1 MKKLFIGLMY
11 MAAVL
16 LCGCSGEDE
25 PAPGPEPVPG
35 VEEPASVHG
44 SVVINGEPV
53 NAAAIL
59 LTPGGGVKITGSD
72 GMYNFTDLV
81 PGKYELK
88 VFKEGCQS
96 LNKSIEL
103 AAGRDEELVF
113 TLAESE
119 GGLSINKSYI
129 DMGANESNNVAGF
142 TIKNDGAVDISWQ
155 ITNAAPWITEIT
167 PEAGSVPAAGATA
180 VSFTINRSRLS
191 SITTDNYATLL
202 VRSTT
207 QGDGSVA
214 ELLVT
219 VFGSG
224 NGTNTSND
232 NSGIDYVMVGDL
244 YVQTRDVSASAI
256 DWESAQLLCENSTVG
271 DFNDWRLP
279 TIEELATIYNNKAA
293 IGGFNDSISNSSEYW
308 SSTIPENST
317 SNRYYLDFFNGQRGS
332 LKGTYDMYAR
342 AVRKDVAPTVSVLDV
357 SDISETSVTFNGRI
371 DNNDAVKCSERGF
384 VYSTEHL
391 PTVADTKVQSFT
403 PQSSAEYSAEVCD
416 LSFGS
421 AYYIRAYAVAN
432 RTDTVY
438 SDELTFRYDSQLPV
452 VSTQPVTDIDTTT
465 AVLHGSIESKG
476 IPAYTERGFVYSTIF
491 KNPTIESDEKV
502 VVNGTD
508 IGDFSAN
515 LSGLEKDVTYYVR
528 AYATN
533 SEGTAYGEAVSFEVV
548 RQLPV
553 VTTLPVTDIG
563 ATTAVLHGTIES
575 EGIPAYTERGFVYS
589 TVFDPTIE
597 SGEKVIVN
605 GTSVGDF
612 SANLSGLEKD
622 VTYYVRAY
630 ATNSDG
636 TAYGEAVS
644 FKVAWQLPK
653 VTTLPVS
660 DIGESTAVLHG
671 AVETEGVPA
680 YTERGFVYSTVFTNP
695 AIESDEKIVVS
706 GTGIGEFSAN
716 LSGLE
721 KDVTYYVRAYA
732 INGEGVSY
740 GDVVS
745 FEVVRQLPVVTTL
758 PVTDIDATTAVLHG
772 TVVSEGIPKY
782 TERGFVYSTTFTNPT
797 IETDSKV
804 VANGNKVGKFEYSL
818 MELTTGV
825 EYFVRAYAINSDG
838 TAYGETVSF
847 RPEHPDYVILED
859 AGLMVQKKDLGN
871 VPWEDANILCQ
882 SSTIGGFNDWR
893 LPTKEE
899 LGVLYNNRVLI
910 GNFSNIHSTFYWSST
925 VGDNTSGGLNV
936 YYVISFINGSFS
948 LVAGNSYNDCYVR
961 AVRSLP

>member
-1 MKKLFIGLMY
+1 MKNLLISLMC

-113 TLAESE
+113 TLAESD

-142 TIKNDGAVDISWQ
+142 TIKNDGAADISWQ
-155 ITNAAPWITEIT
+155 ITNAAAWITEIT
-167 PEAGSVPAAGATA
+167 PESGSVPAAGATA

-191 SITTDNYATLL
+191 SNTTDNYATLL

-224 NGTNTSND
+224 NGTNTAND

-293 IGGFNDSISNSSEYW
+293 IGGFNDSISNSSDYW

-332 LKGTYDMYAR
+332 LKSSYDMRAR
-342 AVRKDVAPTVSVLDV
+342 AVRKDVAPTVSVLSV

-391 PTVADTKVQSFT
+391 PTVTDTKVQSFT
-403 PQSSAEYSAEVCD
+403 PQSSAEYSAEVRG
-416 LSFGS
+416 LSLGTV
-421 AYYIRAYAVAN
+421 YYLRAYAVAN

-438 SDELTFRYDSQLPV
+438 SDELMLRYDNQLPI
-452 VSTQPVTDIDTTT
+452 VSTQ
-465 AVLHGSIESKG
+465 
-476 IPAYTERGFVYSTIF
+476 
-491 KNPTIESDEKV
+491 
-502 VVNGTD
+502 
-508 IGDFSAN
+508 
-515 LSGLEKDVTYYVR
+515 
-528 AYATN
+528 
-533 SEGTAYGEAVSFEVV
+533 
-548 RQLPV
+548 
-553 VTTLPVTDIG
+553 PVTDIG

-575 EGIPAYTERGFVYS
+575 KGIPAYTERGFVYS
-589 TVFDPTIE
+589 SSVTNPTIE
-597 SGEKVIVN
+597 SEEKIVVN
-605 GTSVGDF
+605 GTGIGEFLTNISDLDC
-612 SANLSGLEKD
+612 N

-630 ATNSDG
+630 ATNGEG

-644 FKVAWQLPK
+644 F
-653 VTTLPVS
+653 
-660 DIGESTAVLHG
+660 
-671 AVETEGVPA
+671 
-680 YTERGFVYSTVFTNP
+680 Y
-695 AIESDEKIVVS
+695 
-706 GTGIGEFSAN
+706 
-716 LSGLE
+716 
-721 KDVTYYVRAYA
+721 
-732 INGEGVSY
+732 
-740 GDVVS
+740 
-745 FEVVRQLPVVTTL
+745 
-758 PVTDIDATTAVLHG
+758 
-772 TVVSEGIPKY
+772 
-782 TERGFVYSTTFTNPT
+782 
-797 IETDSKV
+797 
-804 VANGNKVGKFEYSL
+804 
-818 MELTTGV
+818 
-825 EYFVRAYAINSDG
+825 
-838 TAYGETVSF
+838 
-847 RPEHPDYVILED
+847 PEHPDYFVLKS
-859 AGLMVQKKDLGN
+859 AGLMVQK
-871 VPWEDANILCQ
+871 EDIASGVDFPSAESMCEN
-882 SSTIGGFNDWR
+882 STVGGFTDWR
-893 LPTKEE
+893 LPTISE
-899 LGVLYNNRVLI
+899 LSAIYTNRELI
-910 GNFSNIHSTFYWSST
+910 GGFGIYEYYWSST
-925 VGDNTSGGLNV
+925 KNPRYSSA
-936 YYVISFINGSFS
+936 YYYIYFRDGSIKTREFNERCS
-948 LVAGNSYNDCYVR
+948 VR

>member
-1 MKKLFIGLMY
+1 

-16 LCGCSGEDE
+16 LCGCSGDDE
-25 PAPGPEPVPG
+25 PVPGPEPIPG
-35 VEEPASVHG
+35 TEEPASVHG

-96 LNKSIEL
+96 FNKSIEL
-103 AAGRDEELVF
+103 VAGRDEELVF

-224 NGTNTSND
+224 NGTNTAND

-342 AVRKDVAPTVSVLDV
+342 AVRKDVAPTVSVLPV

-384 VYSTEHL
+384 VYSTTHL
-391 PTVADTKVQSFT
+391 PTMADTKVLSYT
-403 PQSSAEYSAEVCD
+403 PQSSAEYSAEVRD
-416 LSFGS
+416 LSLGS
-421 AYYIRAYAVAN
+421 VYYIRAYAVAN
-432 RTDTVY
+432 RSDTVY
-438 SDELTFRYDSQLPV
+438 SDELTFKYDNQLPI
-452 VSTQPVTDIDTTT
+452 VSTQPVTDIGATT

-502 VVNGTD
+502 IVNGT
-508 IGDFSAN
+508 GVGEFSAN
-515 LSGLEKDVTYYVR
+515 LSGLNKDVTYYVRAYATNSEGTAYGEAISFEAVRQLPVVATLPVTDIGATSAVLHGSVEAEGVPAYTERGFVYSTTFSNPTIEAGDKVVVNGVGVGEFSANLLGLNGYITYYVR

-533 SEGTAYGEAVSFEVV
+533 SEGTAYGEAVSFEAV

-553 VTTLPVTDIG
+553 VTTLPVTDINE
-563 ATTAVLHGTIES
+563 TTAVLHGSVEVD
-575 EGIPAYTERGFVYS
+575 GIPA
-589 TVFDPTIE
+589 
-597 SGEKVIVN
+597 
-605 GTSVGDF
+605 
-612 SANLSGLEKD
+612 
-622 VTYYVRAY
+622 
-630 ATNSDG
+630 
-636 TAYGEAVS
+636 
-644 FKVAWQLPK
+644 
-653 VTTLPVS
+653 
-660 DIGESTAVLHG
+660 
-671 AVETEGVPA
+671 
-680 YTERGFVYSTVFTNP
+680 
-695 AIESDEKIVVS
+695 
-706 GTGIGEFSAN
+706 
-716 LSGLE
+716 
-721 KDVTYYVRAYA
+721 
-732 INGEGVSY
+732 
-740 GDVVS
+740 
-745 FEVVRQLPVVTTL
+745 
-758 PVTDIDATTAVLHG
+758 
-772 TVVSEGIPKY
+772 Y

-797 IETDSKV
+797 IEADVRV
-804 VANGNKVGKFEYSL
+804 VANGNGIGEFAVSL
-818 MELTTGV
+818 TGLTTGV
-825 EYFVRAYAINSDG
+825 KYYVRAYAMNDDG
-838 TAYGETVSF
+838 IAYGETVSF

-859 AGLMVQKKDLGN
+859 AGIMVQRYDLGN
-871 VPWEDANILCQ
+871 VDWDSAKLMCEN
-882 SSTIGGFNDWR
+882 STVGGYNDWR
-893 LPTKEE
+893 LPTNEE
-899 LGVLYNNRVLI
+899 LSVLYTNREYI
-910 GNFSNIHSTFYWSST
+910 GNFELDDYWSSIYDVYEAYHYYIDFST
-925 VGDNTSGGLNV
+925 GGLHRKRAFDD
-936 YYVISFINGSFS
+936 SR
-948 LVAGNSYNDCYVR
+948 VR

>member
-1 MKKLFIGLMY
+1 

-16 LCGCSGEDE
+16 LCGCSGDDE
-25 PAPGPEPVPG
+25 PAPGPEPIPG
-35 VEEPASVHG
+35 TEEPASVHG

-96 LNKSIEL
+96 FNKSIEL
-103 AAGRDEELVF
+103 VAGRDEELVF

-224 NGTNTSND
+224 NGTNTAND

-342 AVRKDVAPTVSVLDV
+342 AVRKDVAPTVSVLPV

-384 VYSTEHL
+384 VYSTTHL
-391 PTVADTKVQSFT
+391 PTMADTKVLSYT
-403 PQSSAEYSAEVCD
+403 PQSSAEYSAEVRD
-416 LSFGS
+416 LSLGS
-421 AYYIRAYAVAN
+421 VYYIRAYAVAN
-432 RTDTVY
+432 RSDTVY
-438 SDELTFRYDSQLPV
+438 SDELTFKYDNQLPI
-452 VSTQPVTDIDTTT
+452 VSTQPVTDIGATT

-476 IPAYTERGFVYSTIF
+476 IPAYTERGFVYSNTIT
-491 KNPTIESDEKV
+491 NPMIETEEKI
-502 VVNGTD
+502 VVNG
-508 IGDFSAN
+508 IGIGEFSAN
-515 LSGLEKDVTYYVR
+515 LSDLDCNVTYYVR

-533 SEGTAYGEAVSFEVV
+533 SEGTV
-548 RQLPV
+548 
-553 VTTLPVTDIG
+553 
-563 ATTAVLHGTIES
+563 
-575 EGIPAYTERGFVYS
+575 
-589 TVFDPTIE
+589 
-597 SGEKVIVN
+597 
-605 GTSVGDF
+605 
-612 SANLSGLEKD
+612 
-622 VTYYVRAY
+622 
-630 ATNSDG
+630 
-636 TAYGEAVS
+636 
-644 FKVAWQLPK
+644 
-653 VTTLPVS
+653 
-660 DIGESTAVLHG
+660 
-671 AVETEGVPA
+671 
-680 YTERGFVYSTVFTNP
+680 
-695 AIESDEKIVVS
+695 
-706 GTGIGEFSAN
+706 
-716 LSGLE
+716 
-721 KDVTYYVRAYA
+721 
-732 INGEGVSY
+732 
-740 GDVVS
+740 
-745 FEVVRQLPVVTTL
+745 
-758 PVTDIDATTAVLHG
+758 
-772 TVVSEGIPKY
+772 
-782 TERGFVYSTTFTNPT
+782 
-797 IETDSKV
+797 
-804 VANGNKVGKFEYSL
+804 
-818 MELTTGV
+818 
-825 EYFVRAYAINSDG
+825 
-838 TAYGETVSF
+838 YGETVSF
-847 RPEHPDYVILED
+847 YPEHPDYFVLKSV
-859 AGLMVQKKDLGN
+859 GLMVQKKDLADN
-871 VPWEDANILCQ
+871 VEMLGAVTMSIN
-882 SSTIGGFNDWR
+882 STVGGFTDWR
-893 LPTKEE
+893 LPTISE
-899 LGVLYNNRVLI
+899 LSTLYTNRVLI
-910 GNFSNIHSTFYWSST
+910 GGFSSYDTYWSST
-925 VGDNTSGGLNV
+925 PYQEV
-936 YYVISFINGSFS
+936 YYFVMNFGNGNIDVDFS
-948 LVAGNSYNDCYVR
+948 NKHYRVR

>member
-1 MKKLFIGLMY
+1 MKNLLISLMC

-113 TLAESE
+113 TLAESD

-142 TIKNDGAVDISWQ
+142 TIKNDGAADISWQ
-155 ITNAAPWITEIT
+155 ITNAAAWIIEIT
-167 PEAGSVPAAGATA
+167 PESGSVPAAGATA

-191 SITTDNYATLL
+191 SNTTDNYATLL

-224 NGTNTSND
+224 NGTNTAND

-293 IGGFNDSISNSSEYW
+293 IGGFNDSISNSSDYW
-308 SSTIPENST
+308 SSTIPQNNT

-332 LKGTYDMYAR
+332 LKSSYDMRAR

-357 SDISETSVTFNGRI
+357 SDISETSVTLNGRI

-391 PTVADTKVQSFT
+391 PTVTDTKVQSFT
-403 PQSSAEYSAEVCD
+403 PQSSAEYSAEVRG
-416 LSFGS
+416 LSLGTV
-421 AYYIRAYAVAN
+421 YYLRAYAVAN

-438 SDELTFRYDSQLPV
+438 SDELMLRYDNQLPI
-452 VSTQPVTDIDTTT
+452 VSTQPVTDIGATT
-465 AVLHGSIESKG
+465 AVLHGTIESKG

-502 VVNGTD
+502 VVNGTGV
-508 IGDFSAN
+508 GDFSAN
-515 LSGLEKDVTYYVR
+515 LSGLDKDVTYYVR

-589 TVFDPTIE
+589 SSVTNPTIE
-597 SGEKVIVN
+597 SEEKIVVN
-605 GTSVGDF
+605 GTGIGEFLTNISDLDC
-612 SANLSGLEKD
+612 N

-630 ATNSDG
+630 ATNG
-636 TAYGEAVS
+636 ECTAYGEAVS
-644 FKVAWQLPK
+644 F
-653 VTTLPVS
+653 
-660 DIGESTAVLHG
+660 
-671 AVETEGVPA
+671 
-680 YTERGFVYSTVFTNP
+680 Y
-695 AIESDEKIVVS
+695 
-706 GTGIGEFSAN
+706 
-716 LSGLE
+716 
-721 KDVTYYVRAYA
+721 
-732 INGEGVSY
+732 
-740 GDVVS
+740 
-745 FEVVRQLPVVTTL
+745 
-758 PVTDIDATTAVLHG
+758 
-772 TVVSEGIPKY
+772 
-782 TERGFVYSTTFTNPT
+782 
-797 IETDSKV
+797 
-804 VANGNKVGKFEYSL
+804 
-818 MELTTGV
+818 
-825 EYFVRAYAINSDG
+825 
-838 TAYGETVSF
+838 
-847 RPEHPDYVILED
+847 PEHPDYFVLKS
-859 AGLMVQKKDLGN
+859 AGLMVQK
-871 VPWEDANILCQ
+871 EDIANGVDFPSAESMCEN
-882 SSTIGGFNDWR
+882 STVGGFTDWR
-893 LPTKEE
+893 LPTISE
-899 LGVLYNNRVLI
+899 LSAIYTNRELI
-910 GNFSNIHSTFYWSST
+910 GGFGIYEYYWSST
-925 VGDNTSGGLNV
+925 KNPRYSSA
-936 YYVISFINGSFS
+936 YYYIYFRDGSIKTREFNERCS
-948 LVAGNSYNDCYVR
+948 VR

>member
-16 LCGCSGEDE
+16 LCGCSGDDE
-25 PAPGPEPVPG
+25 PVPGPEPIPG
-35 VEEPASVHG
+35 TEEPASVHG

-96 LNKSIEL
+96 FNKSIEL
-103 AAGRDEELVF
+103 VAGRDEELVF

-167 PEAGSVPAAGATA
+167 PESGSVPAAGATA

-224 NGTNTSND
+224 NGTNTAND

-342 AVRKDVAPTVSVLDV
+342 AVRKDVAPTVSVLPV

-384 VYSTEHL
+384 VYSTTHL
-391 PTVADTKVQSFT
+391 PTMADTKVLSYT
-403 PQSSAEYSAEVCD
+403 PQSSAEYSAEVRD
-416 LSFGS
+416 LSLGS
-421 AYYIRAYAVAN
+421 VYYIRAYAVAN

-438 SDELTFRYDSQLPV
+438 SDELTFRYDNQLPI
-452 VSTQPVTDIDTTT
+452 VSTQPVTDIGATT
-465 AVLHGSIESKG
+465 AVLHGSIESRG
-476 IPAYTERGFVYSTIF
+476 IPAYTERGFVYSNTIT
-491 KNPTIESDEKV
+491 NPMIETEEKI
-502 VVNGTD
+502 VVNG
-508 IGDFSAN
+508 IGIGEFSAN
-515 LSGLEKDVTYYVR
+515 LSDLDCNVTYYVR

-533 SEGTAYGEAVSFEVV
+533 SEGTV
-548 RQLPV
+548 
-553 VTTLPVTDIG
+553 
-563 ATTAVLHGTIES
+563 
-575 EGIPAYTERGFVYS
+575 
-589 TVFDPTIE
+589 
-597 SGEKVIVN
+597 
-605 GTSVGDF
+605 
-612 SANLSGLEKD
+612 
-622 VTYYVRAY
+622 
-630 ATNSDG
+630 
-636 TAYGEAVS
+636 
-644 FKVAWQLPK
+644 
-653 VTTLPVS
+653 
-660 DIGESTAVLHG
+660 
-671 AVETEGVPA
+671 
-680 YTERGFVYSTVFTNP
+680 
-695 AIESDEKIVVS
+695 
-706 GTGIGEFSAN
+706 
-716 LSGLE
+716 
-721 KDVTYYVRAYA
+721 
-732 INGEGVSY
+732 
-740 GDVVS
+740 
-745 FEVVRQLPVVTTL
+745 
-758 PVTDIDATTAVLHG
+758 
-772 TVVSEGIPKY
+772 
-782 TERGFVYSTTFTNPT
+782 
-797 IETDSKV
+797 
-804 VANGNKVGKFEYSL
+804 
-818 MELTTGV
+818 
-825 EYFVRAYAINSDG
+825 
-838 TAYGETVSF
+838 YGETVSF
-847 RPEHPDYVILED
+847 YPEHPDYFVLKSV
-859 AGLMVQKKDLGN
+859 GLMVQKKDLADN
-871 VPWEDANILCQ
+871 VEMLGAVTMSIN
-882 SSTIGGFNDWR
+882 STVGGFTDWR
-893 LPTKEE
+893 LPTISE
-899 LGVLYNNRVLI
+899 LSTLYTNRVLI
-910 GNFSNIHSTFYWSST
+910 GGFSSYDTYWSST
-925 VGDNTSGGLNV
+925 PYQEV
-936 YYVISFINGSFS
+936 YYFVMNFGNGNIDVDFS
-948 LVAGNSYNDCYVR
+948 NKHYRVR

>member
-1 MKKLFIGLMY
+1 MKNLLISLMY

-16 LCGCSGEDE
+16 LCGCSGDDE
-25 PAPGPEPVPG
+25 PVPGPEPIPG
-35 VEEPASVHG
+35 TEEPASVHG

-96 LNKSIEL
+96 FNKSIEL
-103 AAGRDEELVF
+103 VAGRDEELVF

-191 SITTDNYATLL
+191 SNTTDNYATLL

-224 NGTNTSND
+224 NGTNTAND

-317 SNRYYLDFFNGQRGS
+317 LNRYYLDFFNGQRGS

-342 AVRKDVAPTVSVLDV
+342 AVRKDVAPTVSVLPV

-384 VYSTEHL
+384 VYSTTHL
-391 PTVADTKVQSFT
+391 PTMADTKVLSYT
-403 PQSSAEYSAEVCD
+403 PQSSAEYSAEVRD
-416 LSFGS
+416 LSLGS
-421 AYYIRAYAVAN
+421 VYYIRAYAVAN
-432 RTDTVY
+432 RSDTVY
-438 SDELTFRYDSQLPV
+438 SDELTFRYDSQLPI
-452 VSTQPVTDIDTTT
+452 VSTQPVTDIGATT

-502 VVNGTD
+502 IVNGTG
-508 IGDFSAN
+508 IGEFSAN
-515 LSGLEKDVTYYVR
+515 LSDLD
-528 AYATN
+528 
-533 SEGTAYGEAVSFEVV
+533 
-548 RQLPV
+548 
-553 VTTLPVTDIG
+553 
-563 ATTAVLHGTIES
+563 
-575 EGIPAYTERGFVYS
+575 
-589 TVFDPTIE
+589 
-597 SGEKVIVN
+597 
-605 GTSVGDF
+605 
-612 SANLSGLEKD
+612 KD

-636 TAYGEAVS
+636 TAYGEVVS
-644 FKVAWQLPK
+644 FEAVRE
-653 VTTLPVS
+653 LPVVMTMPVT
-660 DIGESTAVLHG
+660 DIDATSAVLHG
-671 AVETEGVPA
+671 SVVSEGIPA
-680 YTERGFVYSTVFTNP
+680 YTERGFVYSTTFSNP
-695 AIESDEKIVVS
+695 TIEAGDKVVVN
-706 GTGIGEFSAN
+706 GVGVGEFSAN
-716 LSGLE
+716 LLGLNGYI
-721 KDVTYYVRAYA
+721 TYYVRAYA
-732 INGEGVSY
+732 TNSEGTAYGEAI
-740 GDVVS
+740 S
-745 FEVVRQLPVVTTL
+745 FEAVRQLPVVTTL
-758 PVTDIDATTAVLHG
+758 PVTDIDETTAVLHG
-772 TVVSEGIPKY
+772 SVEVEGIPAY
-782 TERGFVYSTTFTNPT
+782 TERGFVYSTTFSNPT
-797 IETDSKV
+797 IEAYDKV
-804 VANGNKVGKFEYSL
+804 VASGNGIGEFEVAL
-818 MELTTGV
+818 TGLTTGV
-825 EYFVRAYAINSDG
+825 KYYVRAYAMNDDG
-838 TAYGETVSF
+838 ISYGESVSF
-847 RPEHPDYVILED
+847 YPSNPDYVILQD
-859 AGLMVQKKDLGN
+859 AGLMVQRYDLGC
-871 VPWEDANILCQ
+871 VDWVSAKLLCEN
-882 SSTIGGFNDWR
+882 STVGGYNDWR
-893 LPTKEE
+893 LPDSGE
-899 LGVLYNNRVLI
+899 LGVLYNNREYI
-910 GNFSNIHSTFYWSST
+910 GNFLDTDYWSS
-925 VGDNTSGGLNV
+925 GERSTSYGLWH
-936 YYVISFINGSFS
+936 YYMDFSTGSLDYKS
-948 LVAGNSYNDCYVR
+948 SSNDSRVR
-961 AVRSLP
+961 AVRRLP

>member
-1 MKKLFIGLMY
+1 MKNLLISLMC

-142 TIKNDGAVDISWQ
+142 TIKNDGAADISWQ
-155 ITNAAPWITEIT
+155 ITNAAAWITEIT
-167 PEAGSVPAAGATA
+167 PESGSVPAAGATA

-191 SITTDNYATLL
+191 SNTTDNYATLL

-224 NGTNTSND
+224 NGTNTAND

-293 IGGFNDSISNSSEYW
+293 IGGFNDSISNSSDYW

-332 LKGTYDMYAR
+332 LKSSYDMRAR
-342 AVRKDVAPTVSVLDV
+342 AVRKDVAPTVSVLPV

-384 VYSTEHL
+384 VYSTTHL
-391 PTVADTKVQSFT
+391 PTVANTKVQSYT
-403 PQSSAEYSAEVCD
+403 PQSSAEYSAEVRD
-416 LSFGS
+416 LSLGS
-421 AYYIRAYAVAN
+421 VYYIRAYAVAN
-432 RTDTVY
+432 RSDTVY
-438 SDELTFRYDSQLPV
+438 SDELTFRYDNQLPI
-452 VSTQPVTDIDTTT
+452 VSTQPVTDIGATT

-502 VVNGTD
+502 IVNGT
-508 IGDFSAN
+508 GVGEFSAN
-515 LSGLEKDVTYYVR
+515 LSGLDKDVTYYVR

-533 SEGTAYGEAVSFEVV
+533 SEGTAYGEAVSFEAV

-553 VTTLPVTDIG
+553 VATLPVTDIG
-563 ATTAVLHGTIES
+563 ATSAVLHG
-575 EGIPAYTERGFVYS
+575 
-589 TVFDPTIE
+589 
-597 SGEKVIVN
+597 
-605 GTSVGDF
+605 SV
-612 SANLSGLEKD
+612 
-622 VTYYVRAY
+622 
-630 ATNSDG
+630 
-636 TAYGEAVS
+636 EA
-644 FKVAWQLPK
+644 
-653 VTTLPVS
+653 
-660 DIGESTAVLHG
+660 
-671 AVETEGVPA
+671 EGVPA
-680 YTERGFVYSTVFTNP
+680 Y
-695 AIESDEKIVVS
+695 I
-706 GTGIGEFSAN
+706 
-716 LSGLE
+716 
-721 KDVTYYVRAYA
+721 
-732 INGEGVSY
+732 
-740 GDVVS
+740 
-745 FEVVRQLPVVTTL
+745 
-758 PVTDIDATTAVLHG
+758 
-772 TVVSEGIPKY
+772 
-782 TERGFVYSTTFTNPT
+782 ERGFVYSTTFTNPT
-797 IETDSKV
+797 IEAGEKV
-804 VANGNKVGKFEYSL
+804 VVNGVGVGEFSANLLGLNGYI
-818 MELTTGV
+818 T
-825 EYFVRAYAINSDG
+825 YYVRAYATNNEG
-838 TAYGETVSF
+838 TAYGEAVSF
-847 RPEHPDYVILED
+847 EAVRELPVVTTLPVTDINETTAVLHGSVEVEGIPAYTERGFVYSTTFSNPTIEADDKVVASGNGIGEFEVALTGLATDVKYYVRAYAMNDDGISYGESVSFYPGNPDYVILQD
-859 AGLMVQKKDLGN
+859 AGLMVQRYDLGC
-871 VPWEDANILCQ
+871 VDRDSARLLCEN
-882 SSTIGGFNDWR
+882 STVGGYNDWR
-893 LPTKEE
+893 LPTSDE
-899 LGVLYNNRVLI
+899 LGVLYNNREYI
-910 GNFSNIHSTFYWSST
+910 GNFLDTDYWSST
-925 VGDNTSGGLNV
+925 KKQSYPFV
-936 YYVISFINGSFS
+936 YYYYMDFSTGSLNYKS
-948 LVAGNSYNDCYVR
+948 GSNDSYVR

>member
-1 MKKLFIGLMY
+1 MKNLLISLMC

-142 TIKNDGAVDISWQ
+142 TIKNDGAADISWQ
-155 ITNAAPWITEIT
+155 ITNAAAWITEIT
-167 PEAGSVPAAGATA
+167 PESGSVPAAGATA

-191 SITTDNYATLL
+191 SNTTDNYATLL

-224 NGTNTSND
+224 NGTNTAND

-293 IGGFNDSISNSSEYW
+293 IGGFNDSISNSSDYW

-332 LKGTYDMYAR
+332 LKSSYDMRAR
-342 AVRKDVAPTVSVLDV
+342 AVRKDVAPTVSVLPV
-357 SDISETSVTFNGRI
+357 SDISETSVTFNGCI

-384 VYSTEHL
+384 VYSTMHL
-391 PTVADTKVQSFT
+391 PTVANTKVLSYT
-403 PQSSAEYSAEVCD
+403 PQSSAEYSAEVRD
-416 LSFGS
+416 LSLGS
-421 AYYIRAYAVAN
+421 VYYIRAYAVAN

-438 SDELTFRYDSQLPV
+438 SDELAFRHDKQLPI
-452 VSTQPVTDIDTTT
+452 VSTQPVTDIGATT
-465 AVLHGSIESKG
+465 AVLHGTIESEG
-476 IPAYTERGFVYSTIF
+476 IPAYTERGFVYSTSF
-491 KNPTIESDEKV
+491 KNPIIESGEKI
-502 VVNGTD
+502 VVNGTGV
-508 IGDFSAN
+508 GDFSAN
-515 LSGLEKDVTYYVR
+515 LSSLDKDVTYYVR
-528 AYATN
+528 TYATN

-563 ATTAVLHGTIES
+563 ETTAVLHGTIES

-589 TVFDPTIE
+589 TTFYNPTIAVDDRVAI
-597 SGEKVIVN
+597 SGN
-605 GTSVGDF
+605 GIGDF
-612 SANLSGLEKD
+612 EAILTGL
-622 VTYYVRAY
+622 
-630 ATNSDG
+630 
-636 TAYGEAVS
+636 
-644 FKVAWQLPK
+644 
-653 VTTLPVS
+653 TT
-660 DIGESTAVLHG
+660 G
-671 AVETEGVPA
+671 VE
-680 YTERGFVYSTVFTNP
+680 YH
-695 AIESDEKIVVS
+695 
-706 GTGIGEFSAN
+706 
-716 LSGLE
+716 
-721 KDVTYYVRAYA
+721 VRAYA
-732 INGEGVSY
+732 IN
-740 GDVVS
+740 D
-745 FEVVRQLPVVTTL
+745 
-758 PVTDIDATTAVLHG
+758 D
-772 TVVSEGIPKY
+772 GI
-782 TERGFVYSTTFTNPT
+782 
-797 IETDSKV
+797 
-804 VANGNKVGKFEYSL
+804 
-818 MELTTGV
+818 
-825 EYFVRAYAINSDG
+825 
-838 TAYGETVSF
+838 AYGESISF
-847 RPEHPDYVILED
+847 YPNNPDYVVLQD
-859 AGLMVQKKDLGN
+859 AGLMVQKNDIGKVGWSSAKL
-871 VPWEDANILCQ
+871 LCEN
-882 SSTIGGFNDWR
+882 SIVGGYNDWR

-899 LGVLYNNRVLI
+899 LGVLYTNREYI
-910 GNFSNIHSTFYWSST
+910 GNFELGGYWSSST
-925 VGDNTSGGLNV
+925 TGDAG
-936 YYVISFINGSFS
+936 YYWYMDFRYGALYIDRAN
-948 LVAGNSYNDCYVR
+948 YNNYVR

>member
-1 MKKLFIGLMY
+1 MKNLLISLMC

-96 LNKSIEL
+96 FNKSIEL
-103 AAGRDEELVF
+103 VAGRDEELVF

-142 TIKNDGAVDISWQ
+142 TIKNDGAADISWQ
-155 ITNAAPWITEIT
+155 ITNAAAWITEIT
-167 PEAGSVPAAGATA
+167 PELGSVPAAGATA

-191 SITTDNYATLL
+191 SNTTDNYATLL

-224 NGTNTSND
+224 NGTNTAND

-342 AVRKDVAPTVSVLDV
+342 AVRKDVAPTVSVLPV

-384 VYSTEHL
+384 VYSTMHL
-391 PTVADTKVQSFT
+391 PTVANTKVQSYT
-403 PQSSAEYSAEVCD
+403 PQSSAEYSAEVRD
-416 LSFGS
+416 LSLGS
-421 AYYIRAYAVAN
+421 VYYIRAYAVAN
-432 RTDTVY
+432 RSDTVY
-438 SDELTFRYDSQLPV
+438 SDELTFRYDSQLPI
-452 VSTQPVTDIDTTT
+452 VSTQPVTDIGATT

-502 VVNGTD
+502 IVNGTG
-508 IGDFSAN
+508 IGEFSAN
-515 LSGLEKDVTYYVR
+515 LSDLD
-528 AYATN
+528 
-533 SEGTAYGEAVSFEVV
+533 
-548 RQLPV
+548 
-553 VTTLPVTDIG
+553 
-563 ATTAVLHGTIES
+563 
-575 EGIPAYTERGFVYS
+575 
-589 TVFDPTIE
+589 
-597 SGEKVIVN
+597 
-605 GTSVGDF
+605 
-612 SANLSGLEKD
+612 KD

-636 TAYGEAVS
+636 TAYGEVVS
-644 FKVAWQLPK
+644 FEAVRE
-653 VTTLPVS
+653 LPVVMTMPVT
-660 DIGESTAVLHG
+660 DIDATSAVLHG
-671 AVETEGVPA
+671 SVVSEGIPA
-680 YTERGFVYSTVFTNP
+680 YTERGFVYSTTFDPT
-695 AIESDEKIVVS
+695 IESGEKVVVN
-706 GTGIGEFSAN
+706 GVGVGEFSAN
-716 LSGLE
+716 LSGLNG
-721 KDVTYYVRAYA
+721 DITYYVRAYA
-732 INGEGVSY
+732 TNSDGTAYGET
-740 GDVVS
+740 VS
-745 FEVVRQLPVVTTL
+745 FEVVRQLPIVTTL
-758 PVTDIDATTAVLHG
+758 PVTDIGATSAVLHG
-772 TVVSEGIPKY
+772 SVEAEGIPAY
-782 TERGFVYSTTFTNPT
+782 TERGFVYSTTFSNPT
-797 IETDSKV
+797 IEADVRV
-804 VANGNKVGKFEYSL
+804 VANGNGIGEFEVSL
-818 MELTTGV
+818 TGLTTGV
-825 EYFVRAYAINSDG
+825 KYYVRAYAMNDDG
-838 TAYGETVSF
+838 IAYGETVSF

-859 AGLMVQKKDLGN
+859 AGIMVQRYDLGC
-871 VPWEDANILCQ
+871 VGWDSAKLLCEN
-882 SSTIGGFNDWR
+882 STVGGYDDWR
-893 LPTKEE
+893 LPTIDE
-899 LGVLYNNRVLI
+899 LGVLYNNREYI
-910 GNFSNIHSTFYWSST
+910 GNFDLDARYWSSS
-925 VGDNTSGGLNV
+925 VTSNNYYYMNFRTGNV
-936 YYVISFINGSFS
+936 YSMHVSYKNGC
-948 LVAGNSYNDCYVR
+948 NYNVR

>member
-1 MKKLFIGLMY
+1 MKNLLISLMC

-191 SITTDNYATLL
+191 SNTTDNYATLL

-224 NGTNTSND
+224 NGTNTAND

-244 YVQTRDVSASAI
+244 YVQTRDISNERL
-256 DWESAQLLCENSTVG
+256 DWKSVKLLCENSTVG

-279 TIEELATIYNNKAA
+279 TIEELAVIYNNKRA
-293 IGGFNDSISNSSEYW
+293 IGNFNDSISANTVTDNWYFSSSLNGNY
-308 SSTIPENST
+308 PKV
-317 SNRYYLDFFNGQRGS
+317 LDFRTGQQDQS
-332 LKGTYDMYAR
+332 DLSAKHYAR
-342 AVRKDVAPTVSVLDV
+342 AVRKDVAPTVSVLPV

-384 VYSTEHL
+384 VYSTTHL
-391 PTVADTKVQSFT
+391 PTMADTKVLSYT
-403 PQSSAEYSAEVCD
+403 PQSSAEYSAEVRD
-416 LSFGS
+416 LSLGS
-421 AYYIRAYAVAN
+421 VYYIRAYAVAN
-432 RTDTVY
+432 RSDTVY
-438 SDELTFRYDSQLPV
+438 SDELTFRYDNQLPI
-452 VSTQPVTDIDTTT
+452 VSTQPVTDIGATT
-465 AVLHGSIESKG
+465 AVLHGSIESRG
-476 IPAYTERGFVYSTIF
+476 IPAYTERGFVYSNTIT
-491 KNPTIESDEKV
+491 NPMIETEEKI
-502 VVNGTD
+502 VVNG
-508 IGDFSAN
+508 IGIGEFSAN
-515 LSGLEKDVTYYVR
+515 LSDLDCNVTYYVR

-533 SEGTAYGEAVSFEVV
+533 SEGTV
-548 RQLPV
+548 
-553 VTTLPVTDIG
+553 
-563 ATTAVLHGTIES
+563 
-575 EGIPAYTERGFVYS
+575 
-589 TVFDPTIE
+589 
-597 SGEKVIVN
+597 
-605 GTSVGDF
+605 
-612 SANLSGLEKD
+612 
-622 VTYYVRAY
+622 
-630 ATNSDG
+630 
-636 TAYGEAVS
+636 
-644 FKVAWQLPK
+644 
-653 VTTLPVS
+653 
-660 DIGESTAVLHG
+660 
-671 AVETEGVPA
+671 
-680 YTERGFVYSTVFTNP
+680 
-695 AIESDEKIVVS
+695 
-706 GTGIGEFSAN
+706 
-716 LSGLE
+716 
-721 KDVTYYVRAYA
+721 
-732 INGEGVSY
+732 
-740 GDVVS
+740 
-745 FEVVRQLPVVTTL
+745 
-758 PVTDIDATTAVLHG
+758 
-772 TVVSEGIPKY
+772 
-782 TERGFVYSTTFTNPT
+782 
-797 IETDSKV
+797 
-804 VANGNKVGKFEYSL
+804 
-818 MELTTGV
+818 
-825 EYFVRAYAINSDG
+825 
-838 TAYGETVSF
+838 YGETVSF
-847 RPEHPDYVILED
+847 YPEHPDYFVLKSV
-859 AGLMVQKKDLGN
+859 GLMVQKKDLADN
-871 VPWEDANILCQ
+871 VEMLGAVTMSIN
-882 SSTIGGFNDWR
+882 STVGGFTDWR
-893 LPTKEE
+893 LPTISE
-899 LGVLYNNRVLI
+899 LSTLYTNRVLI
-910 GNFSNIHSTFYWSST
+910 GGFSSYDTYWSST
-925 VGDNTSGGLNV
+925 PYQEV
-936 YYVISFINGSFS
+936 YYFVMNFGNGNIDVDFS
-948 LVAGNSYNDCYVR
+948 NKHYRVR